1 MPAVK
6 ILFHG
11 CLNDFLPEALKLN
24 YITIELRTSSS
35 VKDVMESQGI
45 PHPEAGQILVNGL
58 LVSFDYRVGN
68 DDRIEVFP
76 LKQDMKESPKF
87 VLDVHLGAL
96 TRKLRLLGFDS
107 KYRNDF
113 EDSQIAEI
121 SYIEDRT
128 VLTRDIKLL
137 MRNKVAKG
145 RWLRSK
151 NTDEQLDEV
160 WEIFNL
166 KANMKPFSLCMNC
179 NGKLIPTEKKII
191 SSFLLPGTAKE
202 FNEFY
207 QCKDCKKIYW
217 RGSHYPKLVEI
228 IERYS
233 GDHFNKQS

>member
-1 MPAVK
+1 MPVVK
-6 ILFHG
+6 ILFQG
-11 CLNDFLPEALKLN
+11 CLNDFLPETLRFN
-24 YITIELRTSSS
+24 HITIELRTSSS

-58 LVSFDYRVGN
+58 QVSFDYRVEN

-76 LKQDMKESPKF
+76 LKPDMKESPKF
-87 VLDVHLGAL
+87 VLDVHLGTL

-121 SYIEDRT
+121 SHAEDRT

-137 MRNKVAKG
+137 MRNKVTKG

-151 NTDEQLDEV
+151 NTDEQLDEI
-160 WEIFNL
+160 WENFNL

-179 NGKLIPTEKKII
+179 NGKLIPADKEKI

-207 QCKDCKKIYW
+207 QCMECKKIYW
-217 RGSHYPKLVEI
+217 RGSHYPKLVGI
-228 IERYS
+228 IESYN
-233 GDHFNKQS
+233 GNHFNKQS